1 MRLKLKLKR
10 LLIFGT
16 IICIILAPLSSTH
29 SGRTDSSGGHKDNK
43 NKSGLGYYHYHHGMG
58 PHLHSKG
65 LCPYSISTEDPIVY
79 DSTVKSYQNKL
90 NIIGYRCGIADGLHG
105 NKTTSAIKTF
115 QNDNNL
121 KADGKLNYE
130 TKNKIDEKYT
140 DLKKV
145 KLNELTRN
153 EKIQIRLNELGY
165 DCGVVDG
172 KIGPITKKAIM
183 NFQRDNK
190 LEVDGNVG
198 PITFKKLGLD

>member
-1 MRLKLKLKR
+1 MKQKR
-10 LLIFGT
+10 ILILVVM
-16 IICIILAPLSSTH
+16 ICIIIAPFSSAH

-58 PHLHSKG
+58 PHLHSNG
-65 LCPYSISTEDPIVY
+65 VCPYSVSYEDPILY
-79 DSTVKSYQNKL
+79 DSTVESYQNKL
-90 NIIGYRCGIADGLHG
+90 NKIGYSCGVADGLHG
-105 NKTTSAIKTF
+105 NKTTSAIKAF

-121 KADGKLNYE
+121 VSDGILSYE
-130 TKNKIDEKYT
+130 TKSKIDDKYT
-140 DLKKV
+140 DLNKV
-145 KLNELTRN
+145 NVNALTRN
-153 EKIQIRLNELGY
+153 EQIQVRLNELGY
-165 DCGVVDG
+165 DCGTVDG